1 MEQHCPG
8 VPGAELVSQ
17 HQHHPEQE
25 NESQASTIIIKDYTR
40 NLDGKVSHK
49 VEYHISMVLPFS
61 VGSVA
66 YSGRGESG
74 AWTGQWLR

>member
-8 VPGAELVSQ
+8 VPGAEFVSQ

-40 NLDGKVSHK
+40 SLDGKVSN
-49 VEYHISMVLPFS
+49 E
-61 VGSVA
+61 
-66 YSGRGESG
+66 
-74 AWTGQWLR
+74 